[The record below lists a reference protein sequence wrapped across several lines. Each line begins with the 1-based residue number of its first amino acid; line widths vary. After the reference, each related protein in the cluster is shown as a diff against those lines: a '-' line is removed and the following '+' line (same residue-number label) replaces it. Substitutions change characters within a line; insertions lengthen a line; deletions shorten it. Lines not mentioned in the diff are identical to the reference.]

1 MVSETKMDEFLKEIA
16 RFGDLTEMFTPLQ
29 VAIALGLGFLLN
41 LVIAWTY
48 KFTHR
53 GISYSQS
60 FAHTLVILGVTV
72 GLIMLII
79 GSNIARAFA
88 LVGALSI
95 VRFRNAVKESR
106 DVAFVFFAMAI
117 GMACGTGFPGL
128 AILGTLSIA
137 AFIVALSKLNLFA
150 SESRERIL
158 RAEFPAA
165 ADPDALLAPVF
176 EAFADDAAL
185 VSLET
190 VKEGEVREAVYSVR
204 LKRKADESG
213 LIEAVRKATGGRR
226 VALVTGFQEID
237 L

>member
-1 MVSETKMDEFLKEIA
+1 MDEFLKDLA
-16 RFGDLTEMFTPLQ
+16 RFGDLTEMFTPLE
-29 VAIALGLGFLLN
+29 VALVLGLSFVLN
-41 LVIAWTY
+41 LAVAWTY

-88 LVGALSI
+88 LVGALSV

-117 GMACGTGFPGL
+117 GMACGTRFYAL
-128 AILGTLSIA
+128 AVFSTLAVS
-137 AFIVALSKLNLFA
+137 AFVVALSKLNLFA
-150 SESRERIL
+150 REFRERIL
-158 RAEFPAA
+158 RAEFPAG

-176 EAFADDAAL
+176 ERFAEDAAL
-185 VSLET
+185 VSVET
-190 VKEGEVREAVYSVR
+190 VKAGEVQEAVYSVR
-204 LKRKADESG
+204 LRPKAEEPA
-213 LIEAVRKATGGRR
+213 LIEEVRKLTGGRR
-226 VALVTGFQEID
+226 VTLVTGFQEID